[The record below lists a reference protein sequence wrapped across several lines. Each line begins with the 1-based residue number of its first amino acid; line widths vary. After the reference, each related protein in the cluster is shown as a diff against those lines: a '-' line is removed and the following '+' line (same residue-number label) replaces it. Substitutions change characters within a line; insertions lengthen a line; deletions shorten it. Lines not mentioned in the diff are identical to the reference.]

1 VSTPMTGFVF
11 SEKPIQIEEGDGVFL
26 YDDSGTEY
34 LDMGAS
40 YACVPLGHGHPAVHE
55 AVTEQFEK
63 LTYVQASYPNAART
77 ALYEQLAET
86 APGDIDYTWLCNSG
100 TEANEAA
107 LKFARS
113 ATGNSK
119 IVATMQGFHGRT
131 MGALATTW
139 KSKYKKPY
147 EPLIGDVDF
156 VPYDDG
162 DALAEAVDDE
172 TAAVIVEPVQGEGG
186 INPASQ
192 DYLQRARE
200 VTDDAGAALVFDE
213 VQTGMGRTGTLWAA
227 EQSGVVPDILTS
239 AKGLGN
245 GFPVGATL
253 CREWVAENYGSHAST
268 FSGGPVISAA
278 AGATVETVVDEGLPS
293 HAGDVGAYFRERL
306 DEELGEDVRDVR
318 GEGLLVGVEVGRGA
332 NRALKE
338 LALNHGILAL
348 PAGRTVVRFLPPL
361 TVEEEHVDRV
371 VDAMVEVVGDE

>member
-1 VSTPMTGFVF
+1 MSGFVF
-11 SEKPIQIEEGDGVFL
+11 SEKPIQIESGDGTVL
-26 YDDSGTEY
+26 YGDDGTEY

-40 YACVPLGHGHPAVHE
+40 YACVPLGHGHEAVHD

-77 ALYEQLAET
+77 ALYERLADS
-86 APGDIDYTWLCNSG
+86 APDPIDKTWLCNSG

-119 IVATMQGFHGRT
+119 IVATMKGFHGRT

-147 EPLIGDVDF
+147 EPLIGDVEF

-162 DALAEAVDDE
+162 DELAAAVDDE

-186 INPASQ
+186 INPASAA
-192 DYLQRARE
+192 YLQRARE
-200 VTDDAGAALVFDE
+200 VTEESGAALIFDE
-213 VQTGMGRTGTLWAA
+213 VQTGMGRTGTLWAC
-227 EQSGVVPDILTS
+227 EQSGVAPDILTT

-253 CREWVAENYGSHAST
+253 CRDWIADEYGSHAST

-278 AGATVETVVDEGLPS
+278 AGTTVSTIVEEDLPG
-293 HAGDVGAYFRERL
+293 HAGDVGAYMQERL
-306 DEELGEDVRDVR
+306 DEEIGDQVRDVR
-318 GEGLLVGVEVGRGA
+318 GEGLMVGVEVGRGA
-332 NRALKE
+332 NRALKQ
-338 LALNHGILAL
+338 LALNHGVLAL

-361 TVEEEHVDRV
+361 TVSEEEVDQV
-371 VDAMVEVVGDE
+371 VDAMAEVLGDE

>member
-1 VSTPMTGFVF
+1 MSGFVF

-26 YDDSGTEY
+26 YDDGGTEY

-40 YACVPLGHGHPAVHE
+40 YACVPLGHGHPAVHD

-77 ALYEQLAET
+77 ALYEKLAET
-86 APGDIDYTWLCNSG
+86 APGDVDYTWLCNSG

-107 LKFARS
+107 LKFARA
-113 ATGNSK
+113 ATGDSK

-139 KSKYKKPY
+139 KDKYKKPY
-147 EPLIGDVDF
+147 EPLMGDVDF
-156 VPYDDG
+156 VPYG
-162 DALAEAVDDE
+162 DPEAMREAIDDE

-186 INPASQ
+186 INPGTKEF
-192 DYLQRARE
+192 LQAARVE
-200 VTDDAGAALVFDE
+200 TATNGAALIFDE
-213 VQTGMGRTGTLWAA
+213 VQTGMGRTGTLWASEWA
-227 EQSGVVPDILTS
+227 DVIPDMITS

-253 CREWVAENYGSHAST
+253 CREWIAENYGSHAST

-278 AGATVETVVDEGLPS
+278 AGATVSTIVEEDIPG
-293 HAGDVGAYFRERL
+293 HAADVGAYMQERL
-306 DEELGEDVRDVR
+306 EEEVGDEVRDVR
-318 GEGLLVGVEVGRGA
+318 GEGLMIGVEVKRGA
-332 NRALKE
+332 NRMLKE

-361 TVEEEHVDRV
+361 TVEEEHADRV
-371 VDAMVEVVGDE
+371 AEAMGEIV

>member
-1 VSTPMTGFVF
+1 MSTPMTGFVF

-200 VTDDAGAALVFDE
+200 VTDEAGAALIFDE

-227 EQSGVVPDILTS
+227 EQSGVVPDVLTS

-253 CREWVAENYGSHAST
+253 CREWVTENYGSHAST